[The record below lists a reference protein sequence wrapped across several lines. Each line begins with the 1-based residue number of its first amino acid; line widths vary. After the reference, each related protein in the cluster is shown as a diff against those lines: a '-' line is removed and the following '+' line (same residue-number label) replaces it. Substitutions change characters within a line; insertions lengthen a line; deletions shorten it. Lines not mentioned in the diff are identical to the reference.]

1 MHTVIVIAI
10 GLLVLGACLLGG
22 HGLGGTAGPARAALW
37 FLPLWLL
44 GAAANL
50 IVGVRGAGYSVSEEL
65 LVFLVV
71 YCVPALA
78 AAVLWWR
85 LRPR

>member
-1 MHTVIVIAI
+1 MHTAIIIGI

-22 HGLGGTAGPARAALW
+22 QVFGGAAGLARAALW

-50 IVGVRGAGYSVSEEL
+50 IVGVRSAGYAVSEEL
-65 LVFLVV
+65 PVFLVV
-71 YCVPALA
+71 YCAPALA
-78 AAVLWWR
+78 AALLWWR
-85 LRPR
+85 LRPQ